1 MTHPVAVPAGTIGV
15 DRAEEKAGAGT
26 PSMCCPRPGQ
36 RPANRLG
43 LQRIACIMVSFPA
56 ELGHPHDGRQS
67 PAAFT
72 IFRGVARLLKA
83 HGLAVVGEVALAN
96 GRRADVAGIADGGA
110 IWIVEIKS
118 CLEDFRSDQKWPDY
132 REFCDRLYFAVAPGF
147 PLAVLP
153 EDTGL
158 IVADRY
164 GGEIVR
170 PAPEHK
176 LAGARRKAM
185 TLRALRTAAFRL
197 QGVIDP
203 DGGFEEMP
211 G

>member
-1 MTHPVAVPAGTIGV
+1 MAMVGGP
-15 DRAEEKAGAGT
+15 
-26 PSMCCPRPGQ
+26 
-36 RPANRLG
+36 LG
-43 LQRIACIMVSFPA
+43 DVR
-56 ELGHPHDGRQS
+56 DGRQS
-67 PAAFT
+67 PAAFA
-72 IFRGVARLLKA
+72 ICRGVARLLRA
-83 HGLAVVGEVALAN
+83 HGLAAISELALAN
-96 GRRADVAGIADGGA
+96 GRRADVAAIADSGE

-118 CLEDFRSDQKWPDY
+118 CLEDFRADQKWPEY
-132 REFCDRLYFAVAPGF
+132 REFCDRLFFAVAPTF
-147 PLAVLP
+147 PREVLP

-170 PAPEHK
+170 AAPEHK

-185 TLRALRTAAFRL
+185 TLRLARSAALRL

-203 DGGFEEMP
+203 EGGFEALP